1 MRYFCLLLLLCP
13 WPSTAQIIPPKIIS
27 GTVHSAVTPFS
38 PLADVSL
45 HTVHFRRPS
54 SSNELGQFSLT
65 VGKLPDTLVVQLTG
79 YQTQWIVIRDLQPIH
94 LSLKPLANTLA
105 EVVVNTGYQQ
115 LPKERS
121 AGSFTSVNNE
131 LLNRRAGANILDR
144 LDGVASGL
152 IFNRNK
158 TPAANEA
165 GVMIRGRSTLFAN
178 PEPLIIVDNFP
189 YQGDINS
196 INSND
201 VESITL
207 LKDATASSIWGVRA
221 GNGVIVITTKKGSL
235 EKKTNVQVSA
245 NLTIGGKP
253 DLFYLPTINAND
265 YLGLESYLFGK
276 GYYNFRINSPFM
288 SLPQGIDLLA
298 QQKAG
303 LLSPEETAAR
313 LKLLAGQDVRRDL
326 GRYFYQPSVAQ
337 QYTISLSGGTTNNSY
352 YFSTGYDQSS
362 GPVTGSSQNRMTIR
376 GLNTYQLLPGKLSL
390 QTEFNLSATNV
401 HSPSNAYSLP
411 YPIYTSLASGSGHA
425 LPVYQDYK
433 KRWLDTIGQ
442 GQLLNWTLKPLDE
455 RDLVNNHT
463 TGMEYRLMQ
472 QLKYRVTKEVDINLY
487 YQFQKGSTVNDN
499 LQSQDSYYT
508 RDLINRYTQPDYV
521 AKTANRAIPLG
532 DILDRTR
539 SDYRSHQARIQVN
552 YKKQFNPDHRLDVLM
567 GAEISDYKSFTE
579 SSRKYGYNQDNATDI
594 MVNLVTPVFTLPY
607 GFTSVIPSTNGQKG
621 ITDRYLSYFSNVGY
635 QFKDRY
641 LVNASARKDAS
652 NLFGVNA
659 NQRAVPLWSIGG
671 GWIISKEPFFK
682 LKGLDYLKLRLTYG
696 YSGNVDKS
704 TTAKTTAG
712 VYYTSFFQQPTDYLV
727 NPPNPDLAWEKIS
740 TLNAGVD
747 FSIKKDL
754 LSGSLDVFVKQGR
767 DLIGNSPVAS
777 QTGLSLFRQNVADMR
792 TKGLDLVLN
801 AHPVKGNWD
810 WTINL
815 LYSYAADEITRY
827 LVKPAQASY
836 VVAAISTN
844 PVQGKPWSAV
854 FAYPWAGLSG
864 QTGDPQGLTGGQTS
878 TNYNRL
884 INPLSTQELLYKG
897 PGRPTSFGGLRQDL
911 SWRRFRLSVNLT
923 YEMGY
928 YFRRNSIHYTNL
940 FAATASVGTLV
951 NADYNLRWQ
960 KPGDEATT
968 NVPSMVYPAAYAR
981 DEFYKYSDPLIE
993 KGDHIRLKDIRLSY
1007 DWVFQ
1012 HQRSKAEFY
1021 AYASNLGIL
1030 WRVNKAGM
1038 DPNYVNGY
1046 PAPASY
1052 TIGVNLKF

>member
-1 MRYFCLLLLLCP
+1 VAPFQSLAVVSVHLVRSGCP
-13 WPSTAQIIPPKIIS
+13 SFT
-27 GTVHSAVTPFS
+27 
-38 PLADVSL
+38 D
-45 HTVHFRRPS
+45 
-54 SSNELGQFSLT
+54 ELGQFNLLL
-65 VGKLPDTLVVQLTG
+65 GPLPDTLVASLTG
-79 YQTQWIVIRDLQPIH
+79 YQTQRIPVNNLVPLH
-94 LSLKPLANTLA
+94 LSLTPLNNTLT
-105 EVVVNTGYQQ
+105 EVVINTGYQQ

-121 AGSFTSVNNE
+121 AGSFTAINNE

-158 TPAANEA
+158 TPAANES
-165 GVMIRGRSTLFAN
+165 GILIRGRSTLFAN
-178 PEPLIIVDNFP
+178 PEPLVIVDNFP

-196 INSND
+196 INPSD
-201 VESITL
+201 VETITL

-235 EKKTNVQVSA
+235 EKKASVQVSA
-245 NLTIGGKP
+245 NLTIGDKP
-253 DLFYLPTINAND
+253 DLFYLSAINTND

-276 GYYNFRINSPFM
+276 GYYNFRINTPFM
-288 SLPQGIDLLA
+288 SLPAGIDLLA

-313 LKLLAGQDVRRDL
+313 LKQLTSQDIRHDL
-326 GRYFYQPSVAQ
+326 NHYFYQPSVSQ
-337 QYTISLSGGTTNNSY
+337 QYSVSLSGSTVSNTY
-352 YFSTGYDQSS
+352 YFSTGYDQTA
-362 GPVTGSSQNRMTIR
+362 GPVKGSYQNRMTIR
-376 GLNTYQLLPGKLSL
+376 GLNIYQLLPGKLSL
-390 QTEFNLSATNV
+390 QSEFNLSATNA
-401 HSPSNAYSLP
+401 HSPSNAYSQS
-411 YPIYTSLASGSGHA
+411 YPIYTSLVDGSGRA
-425 LPVYQDYK
+425 LPVYPDYRK
-433 KRWLDTIGQ
+433 QWLDTIGQ

-463 TGMEYRLMQ
+463 TGMEYRLTQ
-472 QLKYRVTKEVDINLY
+472 QLKFRISKEADVNLY

-508 RDLINRYTQPDYV
+508 RDLINRYSQPDYV
-521 AKTANRAIPLG
+521 VKTPNRAIPLG
-532 DILDRTR
+532 DILDKTR
-539 SDYRSHQARIQVN
+539 IDYRSHQARIQAN
-552 YKKQFNPDHRLDVLM
+552 YKKQFNSNHRLDVLM

-579 SSRKYGYNQDNATDI
+579 SSRKYGYNRDNATDI
-594 MVNLVTPVFTLPY
+594 MVNLITPVFTLPY

-621 ITDRYLSYFSNVGY
+621 ITDRYLSYFSNIGY

-659 NQRAVPLWSIGG
+659 NQRAVPLWSIGA
-671 GWIISKEPFFK
+671 GWVASKESFFK
-682 LKGLDYLKLRLTYG
+682 SKIIDYLKLRLTYG

-727 NPPNPDLAWEKIS
+727 NPPNPDLSWEKIS

-747 FSIKKDL
+747 FSIRKDL
-754 LSGSLDVFVKQGR
+754 LTGSLDVFVKEGR
-767 DLIGNSPVAS
+767 DLVGNSPVAS
-777 QTGLSLFRQNVADMR
+777 QTGLSLFRQNVADMC

-801 AHPVKGNWD
+801 AHPVKGTWD
-810 WTINL
+810 WTISL
-815 LYSYAADEITRY
+815 LYSYTADEITRY
-827 LVKPAQASY
+827 LVKPAQANY

-864 QTGDPQGLTGGQTS
+864 QTGDPQGFTGGQIS

-884 INPLSTQELLYKG
+884 INPLSIDELIYKG
-897 PGRPTSFGGLRQDL
+897 PGRPTSFGGLRQEL
-911 SWRRFRLSVNLT
+911 GWRRFRLSVNLT

-928 YFRRNSIHYTNL
+928 YFRKNSIHYTNL
-940 FAATASVGTLV
+940 FAATASAGTLV

-968 NVPSMVYPAAYAR
+968 NVPSMVYPAVYAR
-981 DEFYKYSDPLIE
+981 DEFYRYSDPLIE

-1007 DWVFQ
+1007 DWLFQ

-1030 WRVNKAGM
+1030 WRANKAGM